1 MRRISDDF
9 RFRSL
14 TISVL
19 ALLLVPFTA
28 GGILNWPP
36 VVSRTFLLEAAAV
49 SLFGISVCIAGY
61 ANLIRD
67 EHAGYPTSR
76 VSLAAMLLLIA
87 FAPHAILAVLVIH
100 DLLAK

>member
-1 MRRISDDF
+1 MRRICEEF

-28 GGILNWPP
+28 GILDWPSNG
-36 VVSRTFLLEAAAV
+36 SRTLLLGEAAV

-61 ANLIRD
+61 VNLIRD
-67 EHAGYPTSR
+67 ERAGYPSSR
-76 VSLAAMLLLIA
+76 VSLAAMLLFIA
-87 FAPHAILAVLVIH
+87 LAPHVILAVMVIH

>member
-1 MRRISDDF
+1 MRRISGEF

-28 GGILNWPP
+28 GILDWPSNG
-36 VVSRTFLLEAAAV
+36 SRTFLLGEAAV

-67 EHAGYPTSR
+67 ERAGYPSSR

-87 FAPHAILAVLVIH
+87 LAPHALLAVMVIH
-100 DLLAK
+100 DLLTK